1 MITFRIVIASSI
13 ASLALFIAAP
23 SSAAIVMDFPD
34 HPALKDHV
42 QVASYSFQRSAPP
55 LARVCTGAGGG
66 GSFTIVK
73 PVDAASLQLAEASR
87 SKSAAQVLLDDTKA
101 DGKRVAFQFTDATI
115 SSIKPA
121 GGADQP
127 MESIAFTY
135 SKIQW
140 VTVGCAP
147 PPAAP
152 ARREVPNSPPS
163 YGGGGY
169 GGGTRY

>member
-42 QVASYSFQRSAPP
+42 AVASYSFQRSAPP
-55 LARVCTGAGGG
+55 LAKQCTGAGGG
-66 GSFTIVK
+66 GSFTITK
-73 PVDAASLQLAEASR
+73 PVDAASPQLAEASQ
-87 SKSAAQVLLDDTKA
+87 SKSGAQVLLDDTQA
-101 DGKRVAFQFTDATI
+101 NGKRVAFQFSDATI

-121 GGADQP
+121 AGGDQP

-140 VTVGCAP
+140 VTVGCVP

-152 ARREVPNSPPS
+152 VRRNNVPSAPPS

-169 GGGTRY
+169 GTRY